1 MICTHSP
8 IFASQPDISNVLLV
22 TKDPEG
28 ATQIEPINETN
39 VYRIIDELGVKP
51 GDILDFDTVVFVE
64 GKYDVKIFEGFK
76 STLLKGEENIGFI
89 DAGGWTNM
97 EYFANAKI
105 LRSLKPS
112 RNIFVIFDG
121 DTEKHKK
128 IKERLLSEL
137 NIKDEN
143 IITLTETQAE
153 AYLLVPS
160 AIRRAFPNLNLSESE
175 ISKIIEEGK
184 NKKNK
189 KELLDLILR
198 RGNVGSYDEEKA
210 GIIAKS
216 FLENEINSE
225 IKEIFKKISKQQTV
239 KQTTP

>member
-1 MICTHSP
+1 
-8 IFASQPDISNVLLV
+8 VLLV
-22 TKDPEG
+22 TKDAEG
-28 ATQIEPINETN
+28 ATQIESINETN

-51 GDILDFDTVVFVE
+51 ADNLDFDTVVFVE
-64 GKYDVKIFEGFK
+64 GKCDVKIFESFK
-76 STLLKGEENIGFI
+76 LTLLKGGENVGFV

-105 LRSLKPS
+105 LRSFKPS

-121 DTEKHKK
+121 DTEKHREIKK
-128 IKERLLSEL
+128 RLLSEL

-143 IITLTETQAE
+143 IITLPENQAE

-175 ISKIIEEGK
+175 ISEIIEEGK

-189 KELLDLILR
+189 KDLLDLILR

-210 GIIAKS
+210 RIIAKS
-216 FLENEINSE
+216 FLENEIHPN
-225 IKEIFKKISKQQTV
+225 IKEIFNKISKQQTINHI
-239 KQTTP
+239 TA